1 MNQDHAPVAP
11 VSPSVPPQPPVA
23 QQPKQGKGLAISS
36 LVLGILATLTGI
48 FFVGGLF
55 GIIAI
60 ILGAVALGKKVGK
73 GMSIA
78 GIITGALGILGTIGA
93 VALIIIALP
102 NLQEASRDNQRK
114 NDITRMSGIVVSLS
128 SVNRGVLPTPE
139 EFVAQFDNSTFTVDV
154 AASGEPTTL
163 TAVYSTGKSCEGVS
177 GEREYAVRVLLEKG
191 DAYCSGS

>member
-60 ILGAVALGKKVGK
+60 ILGAVALG
-73 GMSIA
+73 
-78 GIITGALGILGTIGA
+78 
-93 VALIIIALP
+93 
-102 NLQEASRDNQRK
+102 LQWRA
-114 NDITRMSGIVVSLS
+114 
-128 SVNRGVLPTPE
+128 
-139 EFVAQFDNSTFTVDV
+139 
-154 AASGEPTTL
+154 
-163 TAVYSTGKSCEGVS
+163 
-177 GEREYAVRVLLEKG
+177 EK
-191 DAYCSGS
+191 